1 MLKKCDDSRRV
12 VKFFF
17 VQVIVAMRLQ
27 TRAAQTTWSLRQL
40 YSECYGTA
48 MRKGCVLGSL
58 VCAAIISL
66 DGCSM
71 TMRPEGPRSAG
82 AERQYTKNYTI
93 GEKKTV
99 NVGDAMIK
107 FQDYWVERIE
117 SPVVSPERTV
127 NLEGGLVDIT
137 FNAGQKYAVVGRIAF
152 DGVEYSVVPVK
163 NSPDVPAA
171 LIKQDGTL
179 LNRVARIMPNGEVVV
194 VVYSMTVSDPTVRM
208 VRDSEQHIATTKG
221 YQNFELIYTGTTATS
236 LNITYREFSPEG
248 LARTAFYQNLTY
260 EAGSKLITFKNFRV
274 AVESASSESIT
285 FTVVSDGNLTGG

>member
-40 YSECYGTA
+40 YSKCYGTA
-48 MRKGCVLGSL
+48 MRTGCVLGSL

-248 LARTAFYQNLTY
+248 S
-260 EAGSKLITFKNFRV
+260 GSHGLLSKFNI
-274 AVESASSESIT
+274 
-285 FTVVSDGNLTGG
+285 